1 MEITINRNNDTPVY
15 IQIKNS
21 IRQKIISG
29 RLPNGLKLPAER
41 TIAKEL
47 GVSRNTVVRAYQEL
61 IAEGFVVV
69 SAKPKGY
76 FVREVRKSASERVF
90 QPLANMRRYN

>member
-47 GVSRNTVVRAYQEL
+47 GV
-61 IAEGFVVV
+61 
-69 SAKPKGY
+69 
-76 FVREVRKSASERVF
+76 
-90 QPLANMRRYN
+90 